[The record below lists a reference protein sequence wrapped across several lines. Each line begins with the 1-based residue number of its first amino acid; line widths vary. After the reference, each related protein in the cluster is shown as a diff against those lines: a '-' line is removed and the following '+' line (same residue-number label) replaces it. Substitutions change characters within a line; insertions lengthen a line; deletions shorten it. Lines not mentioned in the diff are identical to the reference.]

1 MAKKILVP
9 DMRCEK
15 CENRIKDVLNKVKI
29 EAVVD
34 LQAKSVEVKND
45 ADYKTAFDEI
55 YDLGFSPEE
64 VK

>member
-34 LQAKSVEVKND
+34 LQAKSVEVRND

-55 YDLGFSPEE
+55 
-64 VK
+64 

>member
-1 MAKKILVP
+1 
-9 DMRCEK
+9 MRCEK
-15 CENRIKDVLNKVKI
+15 CENRIKDALNKVKI